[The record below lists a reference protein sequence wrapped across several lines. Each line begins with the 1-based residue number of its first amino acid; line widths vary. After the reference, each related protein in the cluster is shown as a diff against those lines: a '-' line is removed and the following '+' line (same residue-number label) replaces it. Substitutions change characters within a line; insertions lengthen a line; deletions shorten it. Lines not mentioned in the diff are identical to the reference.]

1 MVLVTMISLY
11 FFLGRI
17 NFKKG
22 LDLLIPAFYKI
33 NKKFKQTKLLMVGP
47 NPDGYLESVVNPLI
61 KKYKLNKQVC
71 YIKPQYDKNLIE
83 CYKNSDLF
91 VLPSY
96 TENFGLTI
104 FEAMSQKIPVVVSK
118 QVDLA
123 PVIKKNNLAR
133 VCDCNVD
140 SLVEKIIQV
149 LMNKKNNLIF
159 KKKAYKFV
167 KDNYTSSSVV
177 KQIIKQYKL
186 VLNN

>member
-1 MVLVTMISLY
+1 
-11 FFLGRI
+11 
-17 NFKKG
+17 
-22 LDLLIPAFYKI
+22 
-33 NKKFKQTKLLMVGP
+33 MVGP
-47 NPDGYLESVVNPLI
+47 NPDRYLENVVNPLI
-61 KKYKLNKQVC
+61 KKHKLNKQVF
-71 YIKPQYDKNLIE
+71 YIKAQYDKNLIA

-104 FEAMSQKIPVVVSK
+104 FEAMSQKIPVVVSN

-140 SLVEKIIQV
+140 SLVEKIIEV
-149 LMNKKNNLIF
+149 LKNKKNNQII

-167 KDNYTSSSVV
+167 KSNYSSSSVV
-177 KQIIKQYKL
+177 KQIIKLYKL
-186 VLNN
+186 VLHN